1 MDEASTLEG
10 TRAQCDRIGELEVIQ
25 NLAKDGIWGNDLN
38 RARPFAQAWLRE
50 QEWKRQKGT
59 EADARR
65 ALQAAWF
72 SAIAAVVS
80 AITAIIAIAR
90 H

>member
-50 QEWKRQKGT
+50 QEWKRQKGKLMHGG
-59 EADARR
+59 RCK
-65 ALQAAWF
+65 
-72 SAIAAVVS
+72 
-80 AITAIIAIAR
+80 R
-90 H
+90 HGSRPSPRS